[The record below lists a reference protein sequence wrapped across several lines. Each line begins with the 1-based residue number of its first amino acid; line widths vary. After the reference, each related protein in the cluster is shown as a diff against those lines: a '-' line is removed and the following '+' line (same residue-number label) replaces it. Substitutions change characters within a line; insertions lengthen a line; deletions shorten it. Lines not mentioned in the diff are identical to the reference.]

1 VHHSENY
8 AAKTEGNG
16 PWEQELGRPF
26 SETASVFF
34 CLRLLADVDRQLR
47 SHVAHRRGSLA
58 SMVVLVLNHTDLRTI
73 PIQQRKR
80 NELRLSTSV
89 RLPRKVYDRLRS
101 VAKSRKTAMNLL
113 INSAI
118 AAYFTKPDLRH

>member
-8 AAKTEGNG
+8 AAETEGNG
-16 PWEQELGRPF
+16 PREQVRGRPF
-26 SETASVFF
+26 SETASVLF

-89 RLPRKVYDRLRS
+89 RLPRKVYDRLRI
-101 VAKSRKTAMNLL
+101 VAKSRKAAMNLL